1 MAGVVLLAI
10 EERDGDIGALARE
23 SDGHRCADAAVTA
36 GDQCLFALQLAM
48 AAIAVLAVVR
58 PRLHLRGLA
67 GEGLLLGGE
76 GRAWVVGQ
84 GHRHSPIVD

>member
-10 EERDGDIGALARE
+10 EERDGDIGASR
-23 SDGHRCADAAVTA
+23 AAMATA
-36 GDQCLFALQLAM
+36 APMPLSPPVISAFCPKLAM

-76 GRAWVVGQ
+76 GRAW
-84 GHRHSPIVD
+84 